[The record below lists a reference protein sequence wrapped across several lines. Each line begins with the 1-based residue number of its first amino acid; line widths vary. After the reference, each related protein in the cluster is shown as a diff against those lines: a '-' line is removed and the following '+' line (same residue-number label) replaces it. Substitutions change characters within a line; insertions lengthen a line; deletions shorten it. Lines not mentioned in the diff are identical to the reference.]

1 MSLSFTEWFYVSED
15 KKYLFLVENELNLQ
29 ASNKGSQ
36 LSHSINSPV
45 NLLTEGAEIQ
55 DFASIFTEEKSTV
68 GSF

>member
-36 LSHSINSPV
+36 LSYSINSPV